1 MEYFPVF
8 GPENTPYLETFRTV
22 NEINSLLG
30 LIEAATDFA
39 LCWKYADIFQMD
51 TYRNCLKNGNSVKIL
66 KDTAESLVYLTAL
79 NKQNHMHSK

>member
-1 MEYFPVF
+1 M
-8 GPENTPYLETFRTV
+8 

-51 TYRNCLKNGNSVKIL
+51 TYRNCLKNDNSVKIVR
-66 KDTAESLVYLTAL
+66 DTAENLVYLTTS
-79 NKQNHMHSK
+79 NEQNHMHSK